1 MNLALSEKS
10 QLLFNSPVS
19 PSLRLSVIVPA
30 KNESLDIISTLDAL
44 RLQADRQGNP
54 IDHQLYEVLVLANNC
69 SDDTYAICQN
79 YQNRY
84 LDFSLHV
91 ECIEIDKPI
100 AHIGTVRRLLMDKAY
115 RRLISV
121 AGGKGIIV
129 STDADSQVDKN
140 WICNIL
146 LEMENGVDVVGGRII
161 PKETPRLSR
170 LHHLRD
176 VTYRFF
182 QTRLESE
189 IDPCLSNP
197 WPRHFQCYGPSLAVT
212 CEIYEKAGRIP
223 AIPFLEDEEFRKAL
237 KRIDAKIRHAPNVKI
252 HTSSRLDGRV
262 EFGFSVQL
270 QHWSDMSENKQQ
282 QMVESLDTLIFKNNL
297 KKRLRKVW
305 NKHKQQVEA
314 SVELDEIARELNCSK
329 VSLLGILRSTL
340 YFETLWE
347 NIEMHMDKDGHQ
359 NIVIQPISTVIES
372 FRHYY
377 ASKPKIPLPKV
388 ESLSMAPPETAFN

>member
-377 ASKPKIPLPKV
+377 ASKPKIPLPTV
-388 ESLSMAPPETAFN
+388 ESLSVAAPETGL

>member
-314 SVELDEIARELNCSK
+314 SVELDEIARELNWSK

-347 NIEMHMDKDGHQ
+347 NIEMQMDKDGHQ

-388 ESLSMAPPETAFN
+388 EILSMAVPETAFR

>member
-1 MNLALSEKS
+1 MKVALSENNNI
-10 QLLFNSPVS
+10 LFNSPVS
-19 PSLRLSVIVPA
+19 PLLRLSVIVPA
-30 KNESLDIISTLDAL
+30 KNESLDIVSTLDAL
-44 RLQADRQGNP
+44 RIQSDSDGNL
-54 IDHQLYEVLVLANNC
+54 IDHQVYEVLVLANNC
-69 SDDTYAICQN
+69 SDDTFAICEN
-79 YQNRY
+79 YQKRY
-84 LDFSLHV
+84 PDFALHV
-91 ECIEIDKPI
+91 ECIEIEKPI
-100 AHIGTVRRLLMDKAY
+100 AHIGTVRRMLMDEAY
-115 RRLISV
+115 RRLTSV

-161 PKETPRLSR
+161 PRETPQLSR

-182 QTRLESE
+182 KTRLESE
-189 IDPCLSNP
+189 MDPCLSNP

-212 CEIYEKAGRIP
+212 CDIYEKAGRIP

-252 HTSSRLDGRV
+252 HTSSRLEGRV

-270 QHWSDMSENKQQ
+270 QHWSDMSQNKQQ

-297 KKRLRKVW
+297 KNRLRKVW
-305 NKHKQQVEA
+305 NKHKQHLNGCFEFH
-314 SVELDEIARELNCSK
+314 ELAGELNTDTG
-329 VSLLGILRSTL
+329 SLLSLFESSC
-340 YFETLWE
+340 YFETIWE
-347 NIEMHMDKDGHQ
+347 KLEMQLDQQGHEKIINEQ
-359 NIVIQPISTVIES
+359 ISAVIQS

-377 ASKPKIPLPKV
+377 ASMPKIPMPRI
-388 ESLSMAPPETAFN
+388 ETLNISPQEIAS

>member
-1 MNLALSEKS
+1 MKVALSEKNII
-10 QLLFNSPVS
+10 LFNSPVN
-19 PSLRLSVIVPA
+19 PLLRLSVIVPA
-30 KNESLDIISTLDAL
+30 KNESLDIVSTLDAL
-44 RLQADRQGNP
+44 RIQTDSDGNL
-54 IDHQLYEVLVLANNC
+54 INHQVYEVLVLANNC
-69 SDDTYAICQN
+69 SDDTFAICKN

-84 LDFSLHV
+84 PDFALHV
-91 ECIEIDKPI
+91 ECIEIEKPI
-100 AHIGTVRRLLMDKAY
+100 AHIGTVRRMLMDEAY
-115 RRLISV
+115 RRLTSV

-129 STDADSQVDKN
+129 STDADSQVDKH

-161 PKETPRLSR
+161 PRETPRLSR
-170 LHHLRD
+170 VHHLRD

-182 QTRLESE
+182 KTRLESE
-189 IDPCLSNP
+189 MDPCLSNP

-270 QHWSDMSENKQQ
+270 QHWSDMSQNKQQ

-297 KKRLRKVW
+297 KNRLRKLW
-305 NKHKQQVEA
+305 NKHQQHVNGCFEFH
-314 SVELDEIARELNCSK
+314 ELARELNTATA
-329 VSLLGILRSTL
+329 SLLSLFESSC
-340 YFETLWE
+340 YFETIWE
-347 NIEMHMDKDGHQ
+347 NIEMQLDQQGHEKII
-359 NIVIQPISTVIES
+359 NEPISVVIQS

-377 ASKPKIPLPKV
+377 ASMPNIPMPKL
-388 ESLSMAPPETAFN
+388 ETLTITPQEIAS

>member
-347 NIEMHMDKDGHQ
+347 NIEMQMDKDGHQ

>member
-1 MNLALSEKS
+1 MKVALSEKNNI
-10 QLLFNSPVS
+10 LFNSPVN
-19 PSLRLSVIVPA
+19 PLLRLSVIVPA
-30 KNESLDIISTLDAL
+30 KNESLDIVSTLDAL
-44 RLQADRQGNP
+44 RIQTDSDGNL
-54 IDHQLYEVLVLANNC
+54 IDHQVYEVLVLANNC
-69 SDDTYAICQN
+69 SDDTFAICEN
-79 YQNRY
+79 YQHRY
-84 LDFSLHV
+84 PDFALHV
-91 ECIEIDKPI
+91 ECIEIEKPI
-100 AHIGTVRRLLMDKAY
+100 AHIGTVRRMLMDEAY
-115 RRLISV
+115 RRLTSV

-161 PKETPRLSR
+161 PRETPRLSR
-170 LHHLRD
+170 VHHLRD

-182 QTRLESE
+182 KTRLESE
-189 IDPCLSNP
+189 MDPCLSNP

-270 QHWSDMSENKQQ
+270 QHWSDMSQNKQQ

-297 KKRLRKVW
+297 KNRLRKLW
-305 NKHKQQVEA
+305 NKHQQHVNGCFEFH
-314 SVELDEIARELNCSK
+314 ELARELNTATA
-329 VSLLGILRSTL
+329 SLLSLFESSC
-340 YFETLWE
+340 YFETIWE
-347 NIEMHMDKDGHQ
+347 NIEMQLDQQGHEKII
-359 NIVIQPISTVIES
+359 NEPISVVIQS

-377 ASKPKIPLPKV
+377 ASMPNIPMPKL
-388 ESLSMAPPETAFN
+388 ETLTITPQEIAS